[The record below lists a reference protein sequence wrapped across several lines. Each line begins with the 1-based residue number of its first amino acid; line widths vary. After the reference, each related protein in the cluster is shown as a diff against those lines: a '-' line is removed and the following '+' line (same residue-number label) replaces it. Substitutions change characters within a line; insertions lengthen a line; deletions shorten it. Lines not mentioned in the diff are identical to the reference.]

1 LAGKKSKSIDATKK
15 PKKTITKSTKKNS
28 KTKTKGKK
36 SKDYEMAG
44 DDVGIVVI
52 DEDIQIDK
60 DAELEARRAY
70 LEEARSQEA
79 SLVLVNRKARVGRNP
94 ATGEPINIPAKKVVK
109 FRVAKACKDAVLGP
123 KK

>member
-1 LAGKKSKSIDATKK
+1 MAGKKSKSIDNAKK
-15 PKKTITKSTKKNS
+15 PKKISSKSSKNS

-36 SKDYEMAG
+36 SKDDEMGG

-79 SLVLVNRKARVGRNP
+79 SS
-94 ATGEPINIPAKKVVK
+94 
-109 FRVAKACKDAVLGP
+109 D
-123 KK
+123 

>member
-1 LAGKKSKSIDATKK
+1 MAGKKSKTIDNTKK
-15 PKKTITKSTKKNS
+15 PKKIISKSTKKSS

-36 SKDYEMAG
+36 SKENEITG

-52 DEDIQIDK
+52 DEDLQIDK

-79 SLVLVNRKARVGRNP
+79 SS
-94 ATGEPINIPAKKVVK
+94 
-109 FRVAKACKDAVLGP
+109 D
-123 KK
+123 

>member
-1 LAGKKSKSIDATKK
+1 MVAKKSKSIDNTKK
-15 PKKTITKSTKKNS
+15 PKKIISKSTKKNP

-36 SKDYEMAG
+36 SNDGEMAG

-52 DEDIQIDK
+52 DEDLQIDK

-79 SLVLVNRKARVGRNP
+79 SSS
-94 ATGEPINIPAKKVVK
+94 
-109 FRVAKACKDAVLGP
+109 D
-123 KK
+123 

>member
-1 LAGKKSKSIDATKK
+1 LAAKKSKSINTTKK
-15 PKKTITKSTKKNS
+15 PKKSISKSTKKNS

-36 SKDYEMAG
+36 SKDGEMGG
-44 DDVGIVVI
+44 DDVGIIVI

-79 SLVLVNRKARVGRNP
+79 SS
-94 ATGEPINIPAKKVVK
+94 
-109 FRVAKACKDAVLGP
+109 D
-123 KK
+123 

>member
-1 LAGKKSKSIDATKK
+1 MTGKKSKSTDNAKK
-15 PKKTITKSTKKNS
+15 PKKIISKSTKKNS

-36 SKDYEMAG
+36 LKGDEIGG

-79 SLVLVNRKARVGRNP
+79 SS
-94 ATGEPINIPAKKVVK
+94 
-109 FRVAKACKDAVLGP
+109 D
-123 KK
+123 

>member
-1 LAGKKSKSIDATKK
+1 MAGKKSKSIDATKK
-15 PKKTITKSTKKNS
+15 PKKNISKSTKKSS

-36 SKDYEMAG
+36 SKDYEMAV

-79 SLVLVNRKARVGRNP
+79 SS
-94 ATGEPINIPAKKVVK
+94 
-109 FRVAKACKDAVLGP
+109 D
-123 KK
+123 

>member
-1 LAGKKSKSIDATKK
+1 MAGKKSKSIDNAKK
-15 PKKTITKSTKKNS
+15 PKKISSKSSKNS

-36 SKDYEMAG
+36 SKDDEIGG

-79 SLVLVNRKARVGRNP
+79 SS
-94 ATGEPINIPAKKVVK
+94 
-109 FRVAKACKDAVLGP
+109 D
-123 KK
+123 

>member
-1 LAGKKSKSIDATKK
+1 MAAKKSKSIVNTKK
-15 PKKTITKSTKKNS
+15 PKKIISKSTKKNP

-36 SKDYEMAG
+36 SNDGEMAG

-52 DEDIQIDK
+52 DEDLQIDK

-79 SLVLVNRKARVGRNP
+79 SSS
-94 ATGEPINIPAKKVVK
+94 
-109 FRVAKACKDAVLGP
+109 D
-123 KK
+123 

>member
-1 LAGKKSKSIDATKK
+1 MAGKKSKTIDNTKK
-15 PKKTITKSTKKNS
+15 PKKIISKSTKKSS

-36 SKDYEMAG
+36 SKNDEITG

-52 DEDIQIDK
+52 DEDLQIDK

-79 SLVLVNRKARVGRNP
+79 SS
-94 ATGEPINIPAKKVVK
+94 
-109 FRVAKACKDAVLGP
+109 D
-123 KK
+123 

>member
-1 LAGKKSKSIDATKK
+1 MDNAKK
-15 PKKTITKSTKKNS
+15 PKKIISKSTKKNS

-36 SKDYEMAG
+36 LKDNEIGG

-79 SLVLVNRKARVGRNP
+79 SS
-94 ATGEPINIPAKKVVK
+94 
-109 FRVAKACKDAVLGP
+109 D
-123 KK
+123 

>member
-1 LAGKKSKSIDATKK
+1 MAGKKSKSIDNTKK
-15 PKKTITKSTKKNS
+15 PKKIISKSTKKNS

-36 SKDYEMAG
+36 SKGDEIGG

-79 SLVLVNRKARVGRNP
+79 SS
-94 ATGEPINIPAKKVVK
+94 
-109 FRVAKACKDAVLGP
+109 D
-123 KK
+123 

>member
-1 LAGKKSKSIDATKK
+1 MAGKKSKSIDNTKK
-15 PKKTITKSTKKNS
+15 PKKTISKSTKKNS

-36 SKDYEMAG
+36 SKNDEMSG

-52 DEDIQIDK
+52 DEALQIDK

-79 SLVLVNRKARVGRNP
+79 SS
-94 ATGEPINIPAKKVVK
+94 
-109 FRVAKACKDAVLGP
+109 D
-123 KK
+123 